1 MKKYLLFILAFLCLS
16 FPAQAAEGIDV
27 NIRGNGPEITVSGTA
42 ASDSKVSVFVSKTV
56 KATEYKDV
64 VFADEVICDKA
75 GDFSVVFNMPDKFMQ
90 DYDATGSYTVNIASE
105 GFEKKS
111 EPLEYVSLKNQNNLL
126 KTLNEKKTS
135 AEIKTLLLA
144 DVNENSFKS
153 MGINIEGYRKYT
165 TLQSDIAEIIFKSKP
180 YDAISEFQTKYND
193 AFATALI
200 NNSTSVSELSAE
212 LKSGGYISF
221 VVDGTDI
228 SKDTNTF
235 NFVLDYILKHK
246 KYNNIS
252 EVKKAMKDGVVVCEL
267 KNANK
272 ASLTNVVKKYA
283 EYMGI
288 KANAK
293 FSAYANNATMQIIV
307 NEQTILSLPQG
318 GADSISV
325 FVDKFIAQLET
336 YKVPSAGGAGSG
348 SGGGAGSSGGIM
360 AGSQPSWK
368 LPTGSNSPA
377 GGMESGVQ
385 PSETV
390 TTSLFSDMENFE
402 WAKEAVEYLYKEGI
416 VHGTGDSK
424 FSPQDNVTREQ
435 FTKMIVEFSGLKG
448 DTDFAFDDVLPDTW
462 YYDYIKTA
470 YSTGIISGI
479 SDNLFG
485 TGNSMTR
492 EDAVV
497 VIARCMNI
505 IGIDANDE
513 REYSVFFDEN
523 EIADYAKNSVEL
535 LYKKGIINGMDEG
548 IFAPKAMVTRAQAAK
563 MIYELCKVRRK

>member
-1 MKKYLLFILAFLCLS
+1 
-16 FPAQAAEGIDV
+16 
-27 NIRGNGPEITVSGTA
+27 
-42 ASDSKVSVFVSKTV
+42 
-56 KATEYKDV
+56 
-64 VFADEVICDKA
+64 
-75 GDFSVVFNMPDKFMQ
+75 
-90 DYDATGSYTVNIASE
+90 
-105 GFEKKS
+105 
-111 EPLEYVSLKNQNNLL
+111 
-126 KTLNEKKTS
+126 
-135 AEIKTLLLA
+135 
-144 DVNENSFKS
+144 
-153 MGINIEGYRKYT
+153 
-165 TLQSDIAEIIFKSKP
+165 
-180 YDAISEFQTKYND
+180 
-193 AFATALI
+193 
-200 NNSTSVSELSAE
+200 
-212 LKSGGYISF
+212 
-221 VVDGTDI
+221 
-228 SKDTNTF
+228 
-235 NFVLDYILKHK
+235 
-246 KYNNIS
+246 
-252 EVKKAMKDGVVVCEL
+252 MKDGVVVCEL

-368 LPTGSNSPA
+368 LPNGSNSLE

-385 PSETV
+385 PSGTV

-416 VHGTGDSK
+416 VHGMGDSK

-470 YSTGIISGI
+470 YSTGIIRGI

-513 REYSVFFDEN
+513 REYSAFFDEN

>member
-1 MKKYLLFILAFLCLS
+1 
-16 FPAQAAEGIDV
+16 
-27 NIRGNGPEITVSGTA
+27 
-42 ASDSKVSVFVSKTV
+42 
-56 KATEYKDV
+56 
-64 VFADEVICDKA
+64 
-75 GDFSVVFNMPDKFMQ
+75 
-90 DYDATGSYTVNIASE
+90 
-105 GFEKKS
+105 
-111 EPLEYVSLKNQNNLL
+111 
-126 KTLNEKKTS
+126 
-135 AEIKTLLLA
+135 
-144 DVNENSFKS
+144 
-153 MGINIEGYRKYT
+153 
-165 TLQSDIAEIIFKSKP
+165 
-180 YDAISEFQTKYND
+180 
-193 AFATALI
+193 
-200 NNSTSVSELSAE
+200 
-212 LKSGGYISF
+212 
-221 VVDGTDI
+221 
-228 SKDTNTF
+228 
-235 NFVLDYILKHK
+235 
-246 KYNNIS
+246 
-252 EVKKAMKDGVVVCEL
+252 
-267 KNANK
+267 
-272 ASLTNVVKKYA
+272 
-283 EYMGI
+283 
-288 KANAK
+288 
-293 FSAYANNATMQIIV
+293 
-307 NEQTILSLPQG
+307 
-318 GADSISV
+318 
-325 FVDKFIAQLET
+325 
-336 YKVPSAGGAGSG
+336 
-348 SGGGAGSSGGIM
+348 
-360 AGSQPSWK
+360 
-368 LPTGSNSPA
+368 
-377 GGMESGVQ
+377 
-385 PSETV
+385 
-390 TTSLFSDMENFE
+390 MENFE